1 MKISCGSCSVNFM
14 VKTGEHVKNKLE
26 NILPLG
32 WEVNTVVKKQKNH
45 VRSILGNYVE
55 NERQILPRL
64 TPWGRFTKGK

>member
-1 MKISCGSCSVNFM
+1 M

-26 NILPLG
+26 NILPLS
-32 WEVNTVVKKQKNH
+32 WEVNTVVKKKQKHH

-55 NERQILPRL
+55 NERHILPRL